1 MYGREAL
8 LEAEGVD
15 PAVIRLVKY
24 CITIEPSC
32 HDGKDKKKKK
42 KKKY

>member
-1 MYGREAL
+1 MHGREAL

-24 CITIEPSC
+24 CITIEPSY
-32 HDGKDKKKKK
+32 HDGNDKRKE
-42 KKKY
+42 KKY